1 MRVVVVVV
9 VLRLVKSEAVVLC
22 VSRHETHESL
32 PLLTRSHDVSSF
44 YARRHLAFFV
54 CHVHSRDV
62 SLRAFEHVWVFERKK
77 SRAGRPVA
85 AFRQLHVRDAR
96 FDRVPDEGDLRGV
109 GDDEGTARGAPTR
122 RKTRD
127 TTTLPR

>member
-1 MRVVVVVV
+1 MRCDGNDRR
-9 VLRLVKSEAVVLC
+9 RL
-22 VSRHETHESL
+22 HT
-32 PLLTRSHDVSSF
+32 
-44 YARRHLAFFV
+44 YRRHLAFFV

-96 FDRVPDEGDLRGV
+96 FDRVPDEGDLCGV

-122 RKTRD
+122 RKARD
-127 TTTLPR
+127 TTLPRRRVERRRRR

>member
-1 MRVVVVVV
+1 MRCDGNDG
-9 VLRLVKSEAVVLC
+9 KDDY
-22 VSRHETHESL
+22 T
-32 PLLTRSHDVSSF
+32 
-44 YARRHLAFFV
+44 YRRHLAFFV

-96 FDRVPDEGDLRGV
+96 FDRVPDEGDLCGV

-122 RKTRD
+122 RKARD
-127 TTTLPR
+127 TTLPRRRVERRRRR